1 MFLLLTLN
9 ISKNHEICRLDIRK
23 NESVLSKGRLLGIFL
38 IFFSCF
44 LAILQMKKILEKQI
58 IKIAEPLL
66 DKNVRVF
73 LNSAIS
79 VILQGFVEKET
90 GTFSVISRQYKPVY
104 LLKFA

>member
-1 MFLLLTLN
+1 
-9 ISKNHEICRLDIRK
+9 
-23 NESVLSKGRLLGIFL
+23 
-38 IFFSCF
+38 
-44 LAILQMKKILEKQI
+44 MKKILEKQI

-79 VILQGFVEKET
+79 VILQGFVEKEIC
-90 GTFSVISRQYKPVY
+90 TFSVISRQYEPVY